1 MDLSSESPVN
11 QVTSLLMNELG
22 GDDKKDHENDSP
34 ETTQETVEVSDESPE
49 EVTEE
54 QSELSSDEK
63 TSEGDESPE
72 LIETLNSLAEELDI
86 PIEDMYALNVK
97 VAKSEAFPEGG
108 QVSLGELKDFYTDN
122 VGIDTERE
130 ALKQKE
136 IELQTQAEQVSQV
149 PRISN
154 ELLQA
159 RAQVLAVQDAYN
171 RTDWQGLRHT
181 NPAEYSALQNDFR
194 IQFDAAKQSES
205 VANEQMKS
213 HVSENTRLQQERLF
227 EIMPELKD
235 QSVASDTAKQVQ
247 AFASKYGI
255 TAKEIDDVTDHRIM
269 RMLIEASRSETAKVK
284 AKSKQAEKKAPVT
297 TKPSARK
304 PVPGQKAI
312 LARLTEKAK
321 QTGSR
326 RDQVDAVT
334 ALLSSR

>member
-1 MDLSSESPVN
+1 MDISSENPVN
-11 QVTSLLMNELG
+11 QVTSLLMKELG
-22 GDDKKDHENDSP
+22 GDVEKEHESDPAETP
-34 ETTQETVEVSDESPE
+34 EETLESDENPE
-49 EVTEE
+49 E
-54 QSELSSDEK
+54 QAELSSDEN
-63 TSEGDESPE
+63 TSVEEGESPE
-72 LIETLNSLAEELDI
+72 LIETLNNLAEELDI
-86 PIEDMYALNVK
+86 PIEDMYALSVK

-108 QVSLGELKDFYTDN
+108 QVSLGELKDFYTNN
-122 VGIDTERE
+122 VGIETERE

-304 PVPGQKAI
+304 PQPGQKAI

-321 QTGSR
+321 KTNSR
-326 RDQVDAVT
+326 RDQVNAVA
-334 ALLSSR
+334 ALLSQ

>member
-1 MDLSSESPVN
+1 MDISSENPVN
-11 QVTSLLMNELG
+11 QVTSLLMKELG
-22 GDDKKDHENDSP
+22 GDDKKEHESEPSETP
-34 ETTQETVEVSDESPE
+34 EETLESDENPE
-49 EVTEE
+49 E
-54 QSELSSDEK
+54 QAELSSDEN
-63 TSEGDESPE
+63 TSVEEEGESPE

-86 PIEDMYALNVK
+86 PIEDMYALSVK

-108 QVSLGELKDFYTDN
+108 QVSLGELKDFYTNN
-122 VGIDTERE
+122 VGIETERE

-136 IELQTQAEQVSQV
+136 IEIQTQSEQMSQV

-171 RTDWQGLRHT
+171 RTDWQGIRHT
-181 NPAEYSALQNDFR
+181 NPAEYAALQNDFR
-194 IQFDAAKQSES
+194 TQFDAAKQSES
-205 VANEQMKS
+205 VANEQLKAHIEGNMK
-213 HVSENTRLQQERLF
+213 LQQERLF
-227 EIMPELKD
+227 EIMPELKEG
-235 QSVASDTAKQVQ
+235 QVAQDTAKQVQ

-269 RMLIEASRSETAKVK
+269 RMLIDASRSETAKVK

-304 PVPGQKAI
+304 PQPGQKAI

-321 QTGSR
+321 KTNSR
-326 RDQVDAVT
+326 RDQVNAVA
-334 ALLSSR
+334 ALLSQ